1 MAHSYHIAAIFHGEI
16 SQFEVEEGLFFFLL
30 PVRTD
35 ASGTSVAAAVQPLD
49 ISLNSS
55 CQASKGASRH
65 LAADNVLRIFAGSK
79 CMAMHR
85 YS

>member
-1 MAHSYHIAAIFHGEI
+1 MAKFPN
-16 SQFEVEEGLFFFLL
+16 LRLKKDFFFLL

-49 ISLNSS
+49 ISLNSF

-65 LAADNVLRIFAGSK
+65 LAADNVLRIFAGLK

-85 YS
+85 DS